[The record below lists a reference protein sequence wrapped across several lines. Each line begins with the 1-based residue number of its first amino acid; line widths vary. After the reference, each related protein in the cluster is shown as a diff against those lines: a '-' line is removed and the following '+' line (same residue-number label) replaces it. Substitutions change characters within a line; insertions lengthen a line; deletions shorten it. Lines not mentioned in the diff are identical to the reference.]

1 MNISAGLPP
10 RFLFRGRPIYVLYK
24 YQGSLFYTP
33 LLSSCV
39 QLASNWVGQ
48 PLATQSRPVSRAK
61 KATTTTTKW
70 ESYFLYSF
78 PALASSLC
86 SSQEANTICRQ
97 TRGNGGGTRAPLPQ
111 RIHFRRQVAP
121 WSCKHDTLPFLMD
134 FDFHAEKENVCD
146 LHAGWSTDTKLL
158 DYSEKECIV
167 CSVEMPALAK
177 EQRIHSWKFFPL
189 SRWKCSALRTHKSDP
204 V

>member
-1 MNISAGLPP
+1 MRTQIIRGRRIESCLDSSVRCGSHFPTVVIPVLCGLPSPHRMNISAGLPP
-10 RFLFRGRPIYVLYK
+10 RFLFRGHPIYVLYK

-61 KATTTTTKW
+61 KATTTTTKS

-97 TRGNGGGTRAPLPQ
+97 TRGNGGGTGHL
-111 RIHFRRQVAP
+111 RR
-121 WSCKHDTLPFLMD
+121 KGFTLD
-134 FDFHAEKENVCD
+134 A
-146 LHAGWSTDTKLL
+146 KLL
-158 DYSEKECIV
+158 PGLELQARHIAVFDGV
-167 CSVEMPALAK
+167 
-177 EQRIHSWKFFPL
+177 
-189 SRWKCSALRTHKSDP
+189 
-204 V
+204 